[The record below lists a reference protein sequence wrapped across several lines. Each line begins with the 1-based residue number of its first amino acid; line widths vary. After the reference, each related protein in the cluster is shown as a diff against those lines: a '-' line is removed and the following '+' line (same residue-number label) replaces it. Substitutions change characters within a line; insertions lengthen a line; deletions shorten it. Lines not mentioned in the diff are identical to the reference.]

1 MTSLPDGKAH
11 QQILGST
18 DFGCAT
24 YSRRKKDEMI
34 IEFTSL
40 GQASKEF
47 IMEIR
52 DELYRH
58 IRLDGRFRLPDVN
71 PRGIG
76 SVEQVYHGR
85 GKARKPHWRI
95 VIKGVRLTTAKPYC
109 GQHPGECLINPFT
122 GKAPKKPNDSRLEW
136 DDWIQFNNLVN
147 DFLDKLPHASEAWSS
162 CPPEQMDKGRKF
174 YFRRNNQRRIYWDWT
189 EGEYVIRK
197 QKMWVRIW
205 NHGTPDQFRENM
217 YEHDCKGCFF
227 LGRFVSPENKEP
239 FDLYFCRRCDGGS
252 CIARYG
258 NEGGEYSSFPVSEIL
273 VLEKEINAG
282 REHSSFS
289 RALIEAKNR
298 ANKKKGLT
306 YEVAA

>member
-18 DFGCAT
+18 DFGCANE
-24 YSRRKKDEMI
+24 SRRKKDEMI

-40 GQASKEF
+40 GQETDLRF
-47 IMEIR
+47 IQEIS
-52 DELYRH
+52 E
-58 IRLDGRFRLPDVN
+58 RLRQHVNVDGRFRINHLDQECIIS
-71 PRGIG
+71 GKG
-76 SVEQVYHGR
+76 EQRRHR
-85 GKARKPHWRI
+85 WRI
-95 VIKGVRLTTAKPYC
+95 LAKSVRLTKAKPYC
-109 GQHPGECLINPFT
+109 GNHLGPCAIPNR
-122 GKAPKKPNDSRLEW
+122 PKPTSSCLEW
-136 DDWIQFNNLVN
+136 DDWVQFNNLVN
-147 DFLDKLPHASEAWSS
+147 DFLDTQQQPSDAWSN
-162 CPPEQMDKGRKF
+162 PGEPTDNGKKEF
-174 YFRRNNQRRIYWDWT
+174 YIRRNNQRRIYWDWT

-258 NEGGEYSSFPVSEIL
+258 NEGGEYSSFPVSIIL

-282 REHSSFS
+282 RMHSSFS

-298 ANKKKGLT
+298 ANKKGLT